1 MYSMNKIITIA
12 KWEYLEKIKTKI
24 FIISLI
30 ITPLIIIM
38 FSILPTLLAD
48 KESISTKLIGVVDDS
63 EIYFNQLS
71 FELEKYKID
80 NARPYYILL
89 NLTDKNKPGN
99 IIKAEADSSVIL
111 NRIEGYLLISFGN
124 TDSASV
130 QYRSERIGSF
140 RDIRRFEDVINKIR
154 IQNELS
160 TKGIDIELAD
170 MLQKNINIEQIKIE
184 KGGEEGNQ
192 DFMIVFFSAFIFIL
206 LLMMMVIYS
215 GQMLVR
221 SLIEE
226 KSNRLI
232 EILISSCTSEELLAG
247 KIIGLSALGLTQILI
262 WSLISIGL
270 VGSALIPTDAFQNIL
285 PMLLYFVIGFIFY
298 TTIFVG
304 IGSVVSTEQEAQQIT
319 TFISLI
325 LVFPVVIAVPAIQNP
340 GSMMVKLLSF
350 IPLTIPSIMLLRFK
364 IGLVPL
370 SDILITLSI
379 MFVSIIITL
388 KLSAKIFR
396 IGILSYGK
404 RPSTKELI
412 RWLKEKN

>member
-1 MYSMNKIITIA
+1 MNKIFTIA

-30 ITPLIIIM
+30 ITPLIIMI

-48 KESISTKLIGVVDDS
+48 KESIRTKLIGVVDYSD
-63 EIYFNQLS
+63 IYFNQLS
-71 FELEKYKID
+71 FELEKFKID
-80 NARPYYILL
+80 DTQPYYIFL
-89 NLTDKNKPGN
+89 NLTDKNKT
-99 IIKAEADSSVIL
+99 IDLVKAEADSSVMQ
-111 NRIEGYLLISFGN
+111 NRFEGYLLIHHGN
-124 TDSASV
+124 IDSISV
-130 QYRSERIGSF
+130 QYRSQSIGSF

-160 TKGIDIELAD
+160 AKGIDVELAN
-170 MLQKNINIEQIKIE
+170 MIQKNVDVEQIKIE
-184 KGGEEGNQ
+184 KDGEEGKQN
-192 DFMIVFFSAFIFIL
+192 FMIVFFSAFIFIL

-262 WSLISIGL
+262 WSLIGIGL
-270 VGSALIPTDAFQNIL
+270 VGSAIIPTDAFQNIL

-325 LVFPVVIAVPAIQNP
+325 LVLPVVIAVPAIQNP
-340 GSMMVKLLSF
+340 GSMMVKFLSF

-364 IGLVPL
+364 IEVVPL
-370 SDILITLSI
+370 TDILITLAI
-379 MFVSIIITL
+379 MFVSVIITL

-404 RPSTKELI
+404 RPSPKELI

>member
-1 MYSMNKIITIA
+1 
-12 KWEYLEKIKTKI
+12 
-24 FIISLI
+24 
-30 ITPLIIIM
+30 
-38 FSILPTLLAD
+38 
-48 KESISTKLIGVVDDS
+48 
-63 EIYFNQLS
+63 
-71 FELEKYKID
+71 
-80 NARPYYILL
+80 
-89 NLTDKNKPGN
+89 
-99 IIKAEADSSVIL
+99 
-111 NRIEGYLLISFGN
+111 
-124 TDSASV
+124 
-130 QYRSERIGSF
+130 
-140 RDIRRFEDVINKIR
+140 
-154 IQNELS
+154 
-160 TKGIDIELAD
+160 
-170 MLQKNINIEQIKIE
+170 
-184 KGGEEGNQ
+184 
-192 DFMIVFFSAFIFIL
+192 
-206 LLMMMVIYS
+206 MMMVIYS

-262 WSLISIGL
+262 WSLIGIGL
-270 VGSALIPTDAFQNIL
+270 VGSAIIPTDAFQNIL

-325 LVFPVVIAVPAIQNP
+325 LVLPVVIAVPAIQNP
-340 GSMMVKLLSF
+340 GSVMVKFLSF
-350 IPLTIPSIMLLRFK
+350 IPFTIPSIMLLRFK
-364 IGLVPL
+364 IEVVPL
-370 SDILITLSI
+370 TDILITLAI

-404 RPSTKELI
+404 RPSPKELI